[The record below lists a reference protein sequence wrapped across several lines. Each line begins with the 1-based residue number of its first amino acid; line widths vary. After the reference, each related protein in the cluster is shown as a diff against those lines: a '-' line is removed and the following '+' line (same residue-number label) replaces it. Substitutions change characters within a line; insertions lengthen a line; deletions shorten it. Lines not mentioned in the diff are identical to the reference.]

1 MRRQK
6 VSSEKTER
14 PAMAGRPDRTGRT
27 EVECF
32 MEVYFGTNF
41 WDDRKTGAPL
51 AKIPVHGSAEG
62 DMLAWEN
69 KKVRIPAVYVG
80 QEGAVLDLCICVPLP
95 DISEYMEKWKDRGY
109 QDLSDEELEQAEN
122 ESPFGGHFDVLL
134 SMDGARLKGT
144 FGCGTVWNP
153 LLPDGD
159 MDPETETLMEA
170 YGCSREYGWVFH
182 RNCFEWDGTPVLK
195 PGKLECVLVPRK
207 QSVTAA
213 HFVTDISDGT
223 GNVSDDMGD
232 GKKQER
238 KIQLVHP
245 LSGATYTLTILSCEA
260 GKYEGDWGDP
270 GEELEY
276 PSCYQEITY
285 TVEPD
290 IPTEELTIQDC
301 ARGDQPRGKGAGDK
315 YTGTSLLTSSAAL
328 VPVYTAE
335 EGRGAEERFAW
346 SSLNFEPVD
355 RTEWRAVFHIK
366 KERNLHMQ
374 ADLASLNLQYRTER
388 HGGRYGEK

>member
-1 MRRQK
+1 
-6 VSSEKTER
+6 
-14 PAMAGRPDRTGRT
+14 
-27 EVECF
+27 

-51 AKIPVHGSAEG
+51 AKIPVHGAAEG
-62 DMLAWEN
+62 DMLAWGN

-195 PGKLECVLVPRK
+195 PGKLECILVPRK
-207 QSVTAA
+207 QPVTAA

-223 GNVSDDMGD
+223 GDVSDEMGD
-232 GKKQER
+232 GKKQAR

-245 LSGATYTLTILSCEA
+245 LSGDTYTLTILSCEA
-260 GKYEGDWGDP
+260 GQREGDWGGP
-270 GEELEY
+270 GKDLEY
-276 PSCYQEITY
+276 PACYQEITY

-290 IPTEELTIQDC
+290 ITPEELTIQDC
-301 ARGDQPRGKGAGDK
+301 EREDQPRRKGAGDNDADP
-315 YTGTSLLTSSAAL
+315 SVLASSTVL
-328 VPVYTAE
+328 VPMYAM
-335 EGRGAEERFAW
+335 EGGKSPNVRSAY
-346 SSLNFEPVD
+346 SSLRFGPVD
-355 RTEWRAVFHIK
+355 RAEWRAVFHIK
-366 KERNLHMQ
+366 KEKDFQIQ
-374 ADLASLNLQYRTER
+374 ADLV
-388 HGGRYGEK
+388 HCP